1 VKISEIQERNRPPP
15 SWSIS
20 LSPLTVGCT
29 RSHSQ
34 NISSIIKMQRSCST
48 CLARRTFD
56 LGIGGSR
63 SYSIVPKSP
72 LKSNPS
78 GRHDGPSKSS
88 RVDYAN
94 QRDDVQLNDR
104 RESGKRA
111 SSTGGSRT
119 GSGHARRARLAG
131 FLDDPQLTNVKR
143 DEMQSRSSA
152 SGTTDSDSIKD
163 SHAIRNDRRR
173 PDFDSE
179 MIPRPTRQGPRSS
192 TKSDYK
198 PLQTGYITRK
208 PPPTPTSAESVLE
221 HNVPGPSR
229 RKVSLP

>member
-1 VKISEIQERNRPPP
+1 
-15 SWSIS
+15 
-20 LSPLTVGCT
+20 
-29 RSHSQ
+29 
-34 NISSIIKMQRSCST
+34 MQRSCST
-48 CLARRTFD
+48 CLARRAFD
-56 LGIGGSR
+56 LCIGGSR
-63 SYSIVPKSP
+63 SYSIVPKTP
-72 LKSNPS
+72 LKSKS
-78 GRHDGPSKSS
+78 SSRHDGPSKSS
-88 RVDYAN
+88 RVDY
-94 QRDDVQLNDR
+94 
-104 RESGKRA
+104 GKRGEGA
-111 SSTGGSRT
+111 HPDDRMSLQAAEQPRSSGGSRT
-119 GSGHARRARLAG
+119 GSGHTRRARLAG
-131 FLDDPQLTNVKR
+131 FLDDPQSTNVKR

-179 MIPRPTRQGPRSS
+179 MIPGPTRQGPRSS

-208 PPPTPTSAESVLE
+208 PPPTPTPAESVLE